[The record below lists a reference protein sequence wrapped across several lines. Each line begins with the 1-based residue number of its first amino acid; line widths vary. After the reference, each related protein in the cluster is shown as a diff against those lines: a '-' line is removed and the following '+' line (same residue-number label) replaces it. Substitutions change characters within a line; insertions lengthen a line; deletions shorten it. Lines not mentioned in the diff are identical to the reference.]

1 MTNEQNNKTLVF
13 LDTEAIKL
21 SSFYKN
27 MYFYFDFL
35 SLSVLIN
42 KKKKSF

>member
-27 MYFYFDFL
+27 IFFYFDFW
-35 SLSVLIN
+35 SVLIN
-42 KKKKSF
+42 KKKYII